1 MRATAK
7 KRIFFIY
14 NIIRYMKKNV
24 IQTTEGK
31 KNLGNVKW
39 MFSRFFV
46 APAPLN
52 DNSYKL
58 KIIGVVHATSH

>member
-1 MRATAK
+1 
-7 KRIFFIY
+7 
-14 NIIRYMKKNV
+14 MKKNV
-24 IQTTEGK
+24 IQTTEGR

-39 MFSRFFV
+39 MFPRFFV